1 MRKQSS
7 DEEVQNIAKALIK
20 SWKKLLG
27 EVLSEDAALLHSYL
41 NGNDQLHVV
50 LQMVQRRRRR
60 TVPLW
65 GLHPP
70 PKTLAAVRKGLS
82 HWWCHNPV
90 TYQRCW
96 RSWFPPLSS
105 STKTSDES
113 SGTPTSPGLPPPV
126 PSFPPAPITTGNV
139 RNKCRELLVAALQ
152 TGGEQIIWSLIHASI
167 FCLCSQ
173 TGLFWTALDQSAV
186 TGAETA
192 ALGPHH

>member
-60 TVPLW
+60 TAPLW

-70 PKTLAAVRKGLS
+70 PKTLAAVRKGLCRTDDVITLS
-82 HWWCHNPV
+82 PIKGAEGPGFHHC
-90 TYQRCW
+90 
-96 RSWFPPLSS
+96 PLALRHQ
-105 STKTSDES
+105 
-113 SGTPTSPGLPPPV
+113 TSPPAR
-126 PSFPPAPITTGNV
+126 PPAQASPHQSPPSLLLLSPQATWGTSV
-139 RNKCRELLVAALQ
+139 ESCWWRRCRP
-152 TGGEQIIWSLIHASI
+152 
-167 FCLCSQ
+167 
-173 TGLFWTALDQSAV
+173 AV
-186 TGAETA
+186 SKSSD
-192 ALGPHH
+192 L